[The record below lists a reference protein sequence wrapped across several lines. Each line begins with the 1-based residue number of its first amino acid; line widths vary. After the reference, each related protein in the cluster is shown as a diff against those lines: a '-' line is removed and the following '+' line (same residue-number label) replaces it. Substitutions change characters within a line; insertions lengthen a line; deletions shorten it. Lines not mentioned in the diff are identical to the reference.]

1 MSVPPDNDVAPTAL
15 IVQPRITVIGV
26 GGAGGNAIDNMI
38 GAKLEGV
45 EFVAANTDAQALERS
60 LCGRRIQLGASLT
73 HGLGAGSRPEIGQA
87 AAEEANDA
95 IVDAL
100 RGVNMAFITAG
111 MGGGT
116 GTGGAPVIARVAREQ
131 GVLAVGV
138 VSKPFNFEGPHR
150 MRQAEAGIAELAQH
164 VDTLIVVPNQ
174 NLFRVADEKTTLA
187 GAFKLADEVLHTN
200 VRGVTDL
207 MVLPG
212 LVNLDFA
219 DVRSIMEGMGKAVMG
234 TGEAG
239 GDNRALAAAKT
250 AISNPLL
257 DGISMTGARSVLIN
271 ITGGAD
277 LKLMEVDE
285 AANRIRGEVDPD
297 ANIIFGSAFSET
309 LDGKIRVSV
318 IATGVDI
325 EHTEQMTPTPNRPP
339 AGHKE
344 EKPDQKN
351 AAPVDAAETI
361 EPAPAP
367 AEQAR
372 DRETIADVEADSGSP
387 DAPVRPPE
395 EPFSEDSM
403 ILQFEPILPGLDED
417 LATSP
422 DVFHG
427 QTPGQPS
434 GPALAGT
441 DPVDAPAAQSATR
454 LSGDPQGTPQ
464 IPDGG
469 AQIGDALPSFL
480 AGPPEPQ
487 DEALLEQ
494 DLIELEALLT
504 ASQKEFPLGPL
515 SRSKLKYKGAGPPVP
530 KPRIVR
536 PAKPVKSQSTL
547 EVVEESR
554 RQEETTEPS
563 AEKMH
568 YMVWQIELGARIYK
582 VPEGKLD
589 LIGKPPDAN
598 SWKLFEDLETAKV
611 EANAIFKRVAAD
623 RTARGL
629 PTSIFDSTLK
639 DLMGREEKNVPDFFV

>member
-1 MSVPPDNDVAPTAL
+1 MTVQPVRDVAPIDL
-15 IVQPRITVIGV
+15 IVPPRITVVGV
-26 GGAGGNAIDNMI
+26 GGAGGNAINNMI
-38 GAKLEGV
+38 RANLGGV
-45 EFVAANTDAQALERS
+45 EFVAANTDAQALEQS
-60 LCGRRIQLGASLT
+60 LCGLRILLGANLT

-318 IATGVDI
+318 IATSAETMVGV
-325 EHTEQMTPTPNRPP
+325 EAGSGPPP
-339 AGHKE
+339 AL
-344 EKPDQKN
+344 
-351 AAPVDAAETI
+351 A
-361 EPAPAP
+361 
-367 AEQAR
+367 
-372 DRETIADVEADSGSP
+372 
-387 DAPVRPPE
+387 RPPE
-395 EPFSEDSM
+395 RE
-403 ILQFEPILPGLDED
+403 
-417 LATSP
+417 
-422 DVFHG
+422 
-427 QTPGQPS
+427 
-434 GPALAGT
+434 
-441 DPVDAPAAQSATR
+441 
-454 LSGDPQGTPQ
+454 
-464 IPDGG
+464 
-469 AQIGDALPSFL
+469 AQIGDVLPGSL
-480 AGPPEPQ
+480 AKPSEPTA
-487 DEALLEQ
+487 EAKLEQ
-494 DLIELEALLT
+494 DLIKLRRLLT
-504 ASQKEFPLGPL
+504 AAQAGFPPGPH
-515 SRSKLKYKGAGPPVP
+515 SRSKLRHKGAGSSVP
-530 KPRIVR
+530 KPPIVR
-536 PAKPVKSQSTL
+536 SAKPVKTQSTL
-547 EVVEESR
+547 EAVEESR
-554 RQEETTEPS
+554 KQEETTEPS
-563 AEKMH
+563 AEKMLF
-568 YMVWQIELGARIYK
+568 MVGQTEVGARIYK
-582 VPEGKLD
+582 VPEGKVAS
-589 LIGKPPDAN
+589 IGSRPDAGK
-598 SWKLFEDLETAKV
+598 WKMFRDLEKAKV
-611 EANAIFKRVAAD
+611 EVNAIFKRVAAD
-623 RTARGL
+623 RAAKGL
-629 PTSIFDSTLK
+629 PASILEPTLK
-639 DLMGREEKNVPDFFV
+639 DLMRRAEKNVPDFFD